1 MKRISSQGDTGLK
14 QAFDRDISN
23 NDEKAYSFFLVFFF
37 FLKSPQTSCGLPSNV
52 MSEKVPQAPYN
63 KKQK

>member
-37 FLKSPQTSCGLPSNV
+37 F
-52 MSEKVPQAPYN
+52 
-63 KKQK
+63 

>member
-37 FLKSPQTSCGLPSNV
+37 FKSPQTSCGLPSNV
-52 MSEKVPQAPYN
+52 MSENVPQAPYN

>member
-37 FLKSPQTSCGLPSNV
+37 FKIPPNFLWFT
-52 MSEKVPQAPYN
+52 
-63 KKQK
+63 

>member
-14 QAFDRDISN
+14 KAFDRDISN
-23 NDEKAYSFFLVFFF
+23 NDEKAYSFFLVVFF
-37 FLKSPQTSCGLPSNV
+37 KSPQTSCGLPSNV